1 MSTLQAMSVTKIF
14 FTLLLD
20 GENRHVNFK
29 IGQIDCYISLIKE
42 RKPAVTNNLFWGI
55 SFWGSNL
62 RFVINCKSEKAM
74 WAKIVAIQCK
84 HKKLKGKIWGYTAC

>member
-62 RFVINCKSEKAM
+62 RFVINCKSESYVSKDCCNPM
-74 WAKIVAIQCK
+74 QTQEIE
-84 HKKLKGKIWGYTAC
+84 G